1 MAVDKHIKKSLFLFI
16 LLFWIGGCAILGVSI
31 YLKIMDEA
39 VPFVDLLIAVGVIIM
54 VLGFL
59 GCCGAIKENRCML
72 ILFFIGLLHMFIL
85 LFIVGILGAVGEKNV
100 RRKPSLIESALFPHV
115 NEITLNQRL

>member
-1 MAVDKHIKKSLFLFI
+1 
-16 LLFWIGGCAILGVSI
+16 
-31 YLKIMDEA
+31 MDEA

-72 ILFFIGLLHMFIL
+72 IL
-85 LFIVGILGAVGEKNV
+85 V
-100 RRKPSLIESALFPHV
+100 RGNAHSLTIANPH
-115 NEITLNQRL
+115 IYI